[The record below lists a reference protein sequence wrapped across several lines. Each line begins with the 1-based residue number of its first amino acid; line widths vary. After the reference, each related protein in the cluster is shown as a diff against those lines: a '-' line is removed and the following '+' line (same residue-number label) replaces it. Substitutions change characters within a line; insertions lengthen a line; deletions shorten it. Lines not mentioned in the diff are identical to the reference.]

1 MSGRR
6 RLRTFG
12 WPASAAV
19 AVALLV
25 PAAAPAQERTVET
38 ATNGTVTA
46 ELSYVKRERGRGRF
60 RFDEYRDFRVKV
72 TRAGAVLY
80 DQPVGDPCD
89 QFCTPTETALTRE
102 HVALRDLN
110 ADGEPEA
117 IVGLF
122 TGGANC
128 CVLVLAYGYDAA
140 ANVYRRAR
148 LDTGGGYV
156 ARDHGARRGDRARG
170 RRLPLPR
177 PVHLRRLRLAADP
190 HLALRA
196 APLRGRH
203 RGLPREDPL
212 ARPAA
217 CGASTRA
224 CGHAT
229 RPPSSRAR
237 SHRCRRPVPARPL
250 RRGLPPGAGG
260 DPARRARPPLALRRL
275 PARTRVPARP
285 EALPAPR
292 PAISARPSVAAEA
305 LLDAPHLVVE
315 RLVRDGR
322 GARRA

>member
-19 AVALLV
+19 GAALLV

-102 HVALRDLN
+102 HVALRDLD

-156 ARDHGARRGDRARG
+156 ARDYGADGAIELVGDDFRFRGLFTCGACGSRPIRIWHYELRRFEVVTEDFPAKIRSHARRM
-170 RRLPLPR
+170 RRFY
-177 PVHLRRLRLAADP
+177 LRVRRRDEAAFVKGALTPLAADLCLLDRCGRGFRIVRAAIRRGELDRRSVFDVSP
-190 HLALRA
+190 LGTNYLRA
-196 APLRGRH
+196 LKRF
-203 RGLPREDPL
+203 
-212 ARPAA
+212 
-217 CGASTRA
+217 
-224 CGHAT
+224 
-229 RPPSSRAR
+229 
-237 SHRCRRPVPARPL
+237 L
-250 RRGLPPGAGG
+250 RRTGYLG
-260 DPARRARPPLALRRL
+260 
-275 PARTRVPARP
+275 
-285 EALPAPR
+285 
-292 PAISARPSVAAEA
+292 
-305 LLDAPHLVVE
+305 
-315 RLVRDGR
+315 
-322 GARRA
+322 

>member
-1 MSGRR
+1 VSGPRP
-6 RLRTFG
+6 LRTFG

-19 AVALLV
+19 AVALFL
-25 PAAAPAQERTVET
+25 PAAAQAQERTVET

-60 RFDEYRDFRVKV
+60 QFDEYRDFRVKV
-72 TRAGAVLY
+72 TRAGVVLY

-128 CVLVLAYGYDAA
+128 CVLVLAYGYDAV

-156 ARDHGARRGDRARG
+156 ARDYGADGLIELVGDDFRFRGLFTCGACGPRPIRIWHYGLQRFEVVTEDFPAKIRSHARRMRRFYAR
-170 RRLPLPR
+170 
-177 PVHLRRLRLAADP
+177 V
-190 HLALRA
+190 
-196 APLRGRH
+196 RH
-203 RGLPREDPL
+203 RDEAAFVKGALTPYVADLCLLDRC
-212 ARPAA
+212 ARRFAP
-217 CGASTRA
+217 
-224 CGHAT
+224 
-229 RPPSSRAR
+229 
-237 SHRCRRPVPARPL
+237 CRRATG
-250 RRGLPPGAGG
+250 RG
-260 DPARRARPPLALRRL
+260 
-275 PARTRVPARP
+275 
-285 EALPAPR
+285 
-292 PAISARPSVAAEA
+292 
-305 LLDAPHLVVE
+305 
-315 RLVRDGR
+315 GR